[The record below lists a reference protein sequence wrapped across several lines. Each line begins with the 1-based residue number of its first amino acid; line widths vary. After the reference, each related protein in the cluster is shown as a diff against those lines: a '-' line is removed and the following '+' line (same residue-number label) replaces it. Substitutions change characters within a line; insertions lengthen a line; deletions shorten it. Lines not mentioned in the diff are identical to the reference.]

1 MAQVYQSPYGT
12 TTAVKGQDTRNFNGS
27 TAQIGPGTGVY
38 VGGMGMGWN
47 PKQTITNSLPNKA
60 SSLINAGVGKAYNS
74 AVKASNNTTTNTS
87 KPSGSTG
94 GGGGVGAG
102 INALQ
107 SAYLAQ
113 QNNMMSALM
122 SALQAQQDAR
132 NQAIAA
138 ANAALDK
145 QAGYM
150 TDRYNTSKQELQND
164 YQSLRNQASVN
175 NFKARRAMRES
186 QADRGAFDS
195 GAGMQENIRLGAN
208 FGNIMNKIGL
218 QENTA
223 RQNLLNNLNQLLAQ
237 IDMQKANNM
246 VSGINGY
253 GNNLASLINAAYSGY
268 TPDAGYL
275 GLAQQFANGQGY
287 TPVQSNN
294 AIGTSLYDTLL
305 RQYGI

>member
-1 MAQVYQSPYGT
+1 MARVTQSPYGT
-12 TTAVKGQDTRNFNGS
+12 TVGTKGQDRTMYDTS
-27 TAQIGPGTGVY
+27 TAKGTY
-38 VGGMGMGWN
+38 IGGMGGSSQKAGIPTWGG
-47 PKQTITNSLPNKA
+47 SLT
-60 SSLINAGVGKAYNS
+60 SNAGSLLSKGVNNVITKTAPAISNAVANRNNS
-74 AVKASNNTTTNTS
+74 GGI
-87 KPSGSTG
+87 GSG
-94 GGGGVGAG
+94 GGLGTG

-164 YQSLRNQASVN
+164 YQNLRNQASVN